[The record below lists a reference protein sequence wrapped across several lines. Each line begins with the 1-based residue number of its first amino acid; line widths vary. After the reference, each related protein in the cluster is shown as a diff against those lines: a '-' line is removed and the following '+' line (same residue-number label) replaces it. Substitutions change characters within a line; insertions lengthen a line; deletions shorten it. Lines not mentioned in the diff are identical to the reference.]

1 MSEFTFLTI
10 TNTTKNMNNLR
21 KQDKVAEY
29 SAPECSVFG
38 VCAEN
43 GFAASK
49 LNATMSVDSAEEKY
63 YGSF

>member
-1 MSEFTFLTI
+1 
-10 TNTTKNMNNLR
+10 MNNLR

>member
-1 MSEFTFLTI
+1 
-10 TNTTKNMNNLR
+10 MNKLR
-21 KQDKVAEY
+21 KQDKRAEY

-43 GFAASK
+43 GFADSTVK
-49 LNATMSVDSAEEKY
+49 TSMSVDSAEEKY